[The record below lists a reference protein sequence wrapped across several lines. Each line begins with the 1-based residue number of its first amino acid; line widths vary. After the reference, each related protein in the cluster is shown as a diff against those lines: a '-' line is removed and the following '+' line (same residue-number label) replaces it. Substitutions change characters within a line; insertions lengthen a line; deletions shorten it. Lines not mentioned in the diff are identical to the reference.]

1 MNVPQITVWAV
12 SVFLTSF
19 RSTGILK
26 PIGHTELLEIFQW
39 IQFHA
44 VCHCFGS
51 QRSTV
56 LLLLPSLTLICCGIR
71 ARGWAPRCFI
81 SVSMDIIMLERATYP
96 SVLLLDSGRHR
107 PCSVKLQSEHFRL
120 DISSFFLL
128 AHSLPELSKGRCY
141 MVVTW
146 FLVHVI
152 PCRDLVWKS
161 SCYWIHWAGV
171 ER

>member
-1 MNVPQITVWAV
+1 MNVPLITVWAV

-26 PIGHTELLEIFQW
+26 PIDQTELLEIFQW

-44 VCHCFGS
+44 AFHCFGS

-56 LLLLPSLTLICCGIR
+56 ALLLPSLTLICCGIR

-81 SVSMDIIMLERATYP
+81 SVSMDIKMLERATYP
-96 SVLLLDSGRHR
+96 SVLLLDSGRDR
-107 PCSVKLQSEHFRL
+107 TCSVKVQSEHFRL

-128 AHSLPELSKGRCY
+128 ALSLPELSKGTCWILSLFSSVNINAY
-141 MVVTW
+141 
-146 FLVHVI
+146 
-152 PCRDLVWKS
+152 WKS
-161 SCYWIHWAGV
+161 AQN
-171 ER
+171 